1 MSVLSRLES
10 MGEDGTELN
19 LDGISKPDLSK
30 IQAKAES
37 LTELSMNLCKLSSLA
52 ELPKMPSLYKL
63 HLNDN
68 NISSIEEIVDKCPG
82 LLELSISGNKKIATL
97 EQLKPIEK
105 FKTLMRIDVEGCEF
119 AKEED
124 YRKKLFELNSTLAC
138 VDSLDSR
145 GNEVPDEDDDE
156 SDEEVEEDSDDEEGA
171 PGLSALYGGELPSE
185 DDDDDYNSNEE
196 PEGSD
201 GENDSDQGEPEQTGY
216 NDEGAGSSGLSSGP
230 PPKRAKVA
238 RDSDSDSD

>member
-1 MSVLSRLES
+1 
-10 MGEDGTELN
+10 
-19 LDGISKPDLSK
+19 
-30 IQAKAES
+30 
-37 LTELSMNLCKLSSLA
+37 MNLCKLSSLA
-52 ELPKMPSLYKL
+52 ELPKMSSLYKL

-124 YRKKLFELNSTLAC
+124 YRKKLFGLNSTLAC

-145 GNEVPDEDDDE
+145 GNKVPGTSRVQNLTKIFRLLDFGIFLAIYFWAIGFSWVLKLTEKHWFRR
-156 SDEEVEEDSDDEEGA
+156 G
-171 PGLSALYGGELPSE
+171 
-185 DDDDDYNSNEE
+185 
-196 PEGSD
+196 
-201 GENDSDQGEPEQTGY
+201 
-216 NDEGAGSSGLSSGP
+216 
-230 PPKRAKVA
+230 R
-238 RDSDSDSD
+238 